1 MRGRCLGTVPDPT
14 HAMGGMT
21 RLMPERLMRPLRS
34 PSFRNLALGKSI
46 SYLGDWLMVAV
57 LVGWVYQSTS
67 SVAQVALLMVVR
79 LVPPIVG
86 GGLAASIV
94 DRLPRQRVLVWSE
107 IASAATIAGAL
118 AAVMAGSRPAV
129 FALVGLCGLVSM
141 ISTVAGNALI
151 PMVVEA
157 EELPAANGIHAVG
170 QEAAMALGAV
180 AGGLTLALG
189 GAPAGLAANLASYGI
204 AVVLFARIRVAD
216 PVGDAQAAKKRGG
229 LVDGLRYVLGSRA
242 LTVVVGGFAVATL
255 ATGLVNATLPK
266 FTSGLGLGASGYGWA
281 LASLAGGMIAGEAL
295 TGAIAARIE
304 PRWLAAGLAGMG
316 VLFFAFAWAGSALIA
331 LAFLFTFGIA
341 NGFTEVVMMT
351 AIHQQADA
359 THQGRVFGV
368 GSTLWRT
375 TMLGAVALAP
385 AVDAVASS
393 AQAITV
399 AAVVLVV
406 GAVLVQLTLR
416 PSPRLATAPA

>member
-1 MRGRCLGTVPDPT
+1 
-14 HAMGGMT
+14 MGGVT
-21 RLMPERLMRPLRS
+21 RLMPERLRRPLRS
-34 PSFRNLALGKSI
+34 SSFRNLALGKSI

-67 SVAQVALLMVVR
+67 SVAQVALLMAVR

-151 PMVVEA
+151 PMVVDA
-157 EELPAANGIHAVG
+157 EELPAANGIHAIG

-204 AVVLFARIRVAD
+204 AVVLFARIRVTD
-216 PVGDAQAAKKRGG
+216 PVGDTRAAKRGG
-229 LVDGLRYVLGSRA
+229 LLDGLRYVLGSRA

>member
-1 MRGRCLGTVPDPT
+1 
-14 HAMGGMT
+14 MT
-21 RLMPERLMRPLRS
+21 RLMPERLRRPLRS
-34 PSFRNLALGKSI
+34 PSFRRLALGKSI

-67 SVAQVALLMVVR
+67 SVAQVALLMAVR

-107 IASAATIAGAL
+107 VASAATIAGAL
-118 AAVMAGSRPAV
+118 VAVMAGSRPAV

-151 PMVVEA
+151 PMVVEQD
-157 EELPAANGIHAVG
+157 ELPAANGIHAVG

-204 AVVLFARIRVAD
+204 AVFLFARIRVD
-216 PVGDAQAAKKRGG
+216 EVDAAGARKRGG
-229 LVDGLRYVLGSRA
+229 LVDGLRYVLSQRA
-242 LTVVVGGFAVATL
+242 LTVVVGGFALATL

-281 LASLAGGMIAGEAL
+281 LAALACGMIAGEAL
-295 TGAIAARIE
+295 TGAIAERIE

-331 LAFLFTFGIA
+331 LGFLVAFGVA

-359 THQGRVFGV
+359 GHQGRVFGV

-385 AVDAVASS
+385 VVDAVASP

-399 AAVVLVV
+399 AAVVLFL

>member
-1 MRGRCLGTVPDPT
+1 VRRFV
-14 HAMGGMT
+14 
-21 RLMPERLMRPLRS
+21 PERLGRPLRS
-34 PSFRNLALGKSI
+34 PSFRRLAIGKSV

-67 SVAQVALLMVVR
+67 SVAQVALLMAVR

-86 GGLAASIV
+86 GGLAASVV

-107 IASAATIAGAL
+107 VACAATIGGAL
-118 AAVMAGSRPAV
+118 VGVIADSRALV
-129 FALVGLCGLVSM
+129 FVFVGLCGLVGM

-151 PMVVEA
+151 PLVVDA
-157 EELPAANGIHAVG
+157 DELPAANGIHSVG

-189 GAPAGLAANLASYGI
+189 GAAAGLAANLASYGI
-204 AVVLFARIRVAD
+204 AVLLYARIRVAS
-216 PVGDAQAAKKRGG
+216 PSGVLSARCGG
-229 LVDGLRYVLGSRA
+229 LVDGIRYVARSRA
-242 LTVVVGGFAVATL
+242 LSVVVGGFAVGTL
-255 ATGLVNATLPK
+255 AAGLVNATLPK
-266 FTSGLGLGASGYGWA
+266 FTADLGLGAGGYGWA
-281 LASLAGGMIAGEAL
+281 LGVLACGMIAGEAL
-295 TGAIAARIE
+295 TGTIAERIE

-316 VLFFAFAWAGSALIA
+316 CLFFAFAWSGSTLVALPT
-331 LAFLFTFGIA
+331 LAAFGVA
-341 NGFTEVVMMT
+341 NGFVEVVMMT
-351 AIHQQADA
+351 AIHQEAES

-385 AVDAVASS
+385 VVNAVASP

-399 AAVVLVV
+399 AA
-406 GAVLVQLTLR
+406 AVLIFGAILVQVALR

>member
-1 MRGRCLGTVPDPT
+1 MRLI
-14 HAMGGMT
+14 
-21 RLMPERLMRPLRS
+21 PERLRRPLRS
-34 PSFRNLALGKSI
+34 SSFRRLALGKSI

-67 SVAQVALLMVVR
+67 SVAQVALLMAVR

-107 IASAATIAGAL
+107 LASAATIAGAL
-118 AAVMAGSRPAV
+118 VAVMAGSRPAV
-129 FALVGLCGLVSM
+129 FALVGVCGLVSM

-151 PMVVEA
+151 PMVVEQD
-157 EELPAANGIHAVG
+157 ELAAANGIHAVG

-180 AGGLTLALG
+180 AGGLTLVVG

-204 AVVLFARIRVAD
+204 AVFLFARMRVVELD
-216 PVGDAQAAKKRGG
+216 GAAVRRGG
-229 LVDGLRYVLGSRA
+229 GGLIDGLRYVLGQRA
-242 LTVVVGGFAVATL
+242 LTVVVGGFALGTL

-266 FTSGLGLGASGYGWA
+266 FTSGLGLGSSGYGWA
-281 LASLAGGMIAGEAL
+281 LAALACGMIAGEAL
-295 TGAIAARIE
+295 TGAIAERIE
-304 PRWLAAGLAGMG
+304 ARWLGAGLAGMG
-316 VLFFAFAWAGSALIA
+316 VLFFAFAWAGSAVIA
-331 LAFLFTFGIA
+331 LVFLVMFGIA

-368 GSTLWRT
+368 GSTIWRT

-385 AVDAVASS
+385 AVDAVASP

-399 AAVVLVV
+399 AAVVLFV
-406 GAVLVQLTLR
+406 GAVLVEVTLR
-416 PSPRLATAPA
+416 PSLRTATATA